1 MCQQPHRHSRR
12 LQALPPV
19 ENMPCAV
26 SGARCSRAGSLSS
39 RAGSLSSR
47 AGTEHPA
54 RCCTAPRQVWPTG
67 RELLMWPQRA
77 ANLSR
82 APTCRCACCLG
93 ANSSRA
99 PGVPQ
104 TAACEAGA
112 VKAAARLL
120 RAPAGLRR
128 SAAELLRELLPAFAA
143 APGLLVYGAFADVPS
158 PKLPLLS
165 AFEPVC
171 LLCSCR
177 RRTGPDPGRLADE
190 RNIALASHKCT

>member
-1 MCQQPHRHSRR
+1 
-12 LQALPPV
+12 
-19 ENMPCAV
+19 
-26 SGARCSRAGSLSS
+26 
-39 RAGSLSSR
+39 
-47 AGTEHPA
+47 
-54 RCCTAPRQVWPTG
+54 
-67 RELLMWPQRA
+67 MWPQRA

-158 PKLPLLS
+158 PKLPNFHSFPPLSPCAFCAAAAEELVRIQDDWLMSEILL
-165 AFEPVC
+165 
-171 LLCSCR
+171 
-177 RRTGPDPGRLADE
+177 
-190 RNIALASHKCT
+190 